1 MLTNKLKAFWSLA
14 FFFSFIF
21 SANAT
26 VYTTISDG
34 SYNNCTIWDNGCPN
48 NNIQQGDT
56 VIINHVVNANSSMNV
71 QGTLILGA
79 NGVFNSSNTLEITAV
94 GIFINQGNFTTDN
107 TLNINGTFFNEAIV
121 TAPSVYTN
129 GYICNSGTISLTEEF
144 YAHGALVDCG
154 GTVET
159 CEFNMNSNNN
169 AVDVTGSATAE
180 LFNQN
185 LCCTD
190 PGFPSPFGTL
200 DGDYVIDSAGVSFCS
215 LPIQPDAGIDIS
227 TSSCEGV
234 SEINLYSLLSSDVDP
249 NGTFSEVNPTGSLDP
264 STGIFTTAG
273 LSAGTYTFI
282 YTVAGYNA
290 SSDESEIEITIN
302 PVIYSVSELVACSS
316 DLPVEWNGLSL
327 NEEGSHSVTLMS
339 VNTGCDSVATLDLS
353 VTFLDAPTLSSSG
366 PVQCSGDLIE
376 ITIED
381 IPNAEFH
388 WNGPNGYFSEE
399 AYNEFELNY
408 TNEGTYTAYYSLNSC
423 VSEVAELELGIE
435 NFEIDEFTFPN
446 VITANNDGVNDEI
459 TVEDY
464 IGYCEEFNFSIRD
477 RWGNQ
482 VFEQERGEESF
493 NGVSFVGEKL
503 PEGVYFYHLSYGMK
517 SLSGFIHIFE

>member
-1 MLTNKLKAFWSLA
+1 
-14 FFFSFIF
+14 
-21 SANAT
+21 
-26 VYTTISDG
+26 
-34 SYNNCTIWDNGCPN
+34 
-48 NNIQQGDT
+48 
-56 VIINHVVNANSSMNV
+56 
-71 QGTLILGA
+71 
-79 NGVFNSSNTLEITAV
+79 
-94 GIFINQGNFTTDN
+94 
-107 TLNINGTFFNEAIV
+107 
-121 TAPSVYTN
+121 
-129 GYICNSGTISLTEEF
+129 
-144 YAHGALVDCG
+144 
-154 GTVET
+154 
-159 CEFNMNSNNN
+159 
-169 AVDVTGSATAE
+169 
-180 LFNQN
+180 
-185 LCCTD
+185 
-190 PGFPSPFGTL
+190 
-200 DGDYVIDSAGVSFCS
+200 
-215 LPIQPDAGIDIS
+215 
-227 TSSCEGV
+227 
-234 SEINLYSLLSSDVDP
+234 
-249 NGTFSEVNPTGSLDP
+249 
-264 STGIFTTAG
+264 
-273 LSAGTYTFI
+273 
-282 YTVAGYNA
+282 
-290 SSDESEIEITIN
+290 
-302 PVIYSVSELVACSS
+302 
-316 DLPVEWNGLSL
+316 
-327 NEEGSHSVTLMS
+327 MS

-376 ITIED
+376 ITMED
-381 IPNAEFH
+381 IPNAEYH

-408 TNEGTYTAYYSLNSC
+408 TNEGIYTAYYSLNSC